1 MLAEETLAASA
12 AKYKFTDFRNA
23 GQDECQAR
31 ILEGAGALNRLGS
44 LFSAQYFQNDDG
56 FIIKTLC
63 SLLKFAH
70 FSHNRIGNF

>member
-1 MLAEETLAASA
+1 MVRHCIPSISFGNGMLAEETLAASA

-44 LFSAQYFQNDDG
+44 LFPA
-56 FIIKTLC
+56 
-63 SLLKFAH
+63 
-70 FSHNRIGNF
+70 